1 MEASTVMAPSLR
13 QVLSGV
19 DTLVA
24 ATQRRARR
32 TFARA
37 ESVRISPY
45 RGWATR
51 THAVVLG
58 RTLLADLA
66 VEAQLER
73 SPRLARV
80 LYERFLT
87 LEATP
92 VDVRVSWRGQQA
104 TTTSDAYGFFEQRFE
119 LDGKPA
125 TETTRADLALASAST
140 GATVQQSA
148 EVFGLQPDAA
158 FAIISDIDDTVLET
172 ELSNPYKRGLQL
184 VYSEQRM
191 RLPFEGI
198 AALYQALSRD
208 KNPIFYVSN
217 APWNLYPHV
226 VELLDHNEIP
236 KGPLLLRDSRL
247 AERFVRDARTGEV
260 FVHKQR
266 ALRRLV
272 EEHPGLSFILLGDSS
287 RRDPLRYVEIAEAH
301 PGRVAAIY
309 IRHVHGIL
317 ARRGS
322 LAELQLRAERAGAE
336 WVLAD
341 DTVTLARHAESRGYV
356 PAAEVSRVREG
367 KRQDELTP
375 PVELTSVAASGD
387 AK

>member
-1 MEASTVMAPSLR
+1 MAPSLR

-24 ATQRRARR
+24 ATQRRARH

-37 ESVRISPY
+37 ESVRIAPY
-45 RGWATR
+45 RGWITP

-58 RTLLADLA
+58 RTVLADVA
-66 VEAQLER
+66 VEAQLQR

-92 VDVRVSWRGQQA
+92 IDVRVSWRGQSE

-119 LDGKPA
+119 LRGQPA
-125 TETTRADLALASAST
+125 TETTRADFALASASPGPAVLQT
-140 GATVQQSA
+140 A
-148 EVFGLQPDAA
+148 EIFGLQPDAA
-158 FAIISDIDDTVLET
+158 FGIISDIDDTVLET
-172 ELSNPYKRGLQL
+172 ELSNPWKRGLQL

-198 AALYQALSRD
+198 AALYKALSRR

-226 VELLDHNEIP
+226 LELLDHNDIP
-236 KGPLLLRDSRL
+236 RGPLLLRDSRL
-247 AERFVRDARTGEV
+247 AERFVVGQGGQV
-260 FVHKQR
+260 QVHKQR
-266 ALRRLV
+266 ALKRLV
-272 EEHPGLSFILLGDSS
+272 EDHPGLSFVLLGDSS
-287 RRDPLRYVEIAEAH
+287 RRDPLRYVEIAEAY

-309 IRHVHGIL
+309 IRHVRGVL

-322 LAELQLRAERAGAE
+322 LLELQERARRAGAE
-336 WVLAD
+336 WVLSE
-341 DTVTLARHAESRGYV
+341 DTVTMARHAESRGYV

-367 KRQDELTP
+367 KRQDELSP
-375 PVELTSVAASGD
+375 PVELTSVSSD
-387 AK
+387 SK